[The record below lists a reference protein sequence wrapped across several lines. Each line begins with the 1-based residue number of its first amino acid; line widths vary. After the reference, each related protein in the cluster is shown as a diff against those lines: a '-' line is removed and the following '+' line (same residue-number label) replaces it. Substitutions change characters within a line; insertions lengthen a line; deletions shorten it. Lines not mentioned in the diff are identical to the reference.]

1 MNGRSKGDS
10 PQIDGAVHIATRRPM
25 RPGDIVTV
33 KIERADWYDLW
44 GTAA

>member
-1 MNGRSKGDS
+1 MKGRTRGDA
-10 PQIDGAVHIATRRPM
+10 PQIDGAVHIATRRPL

-33 KIERADWYDLW
+33 RIDRSDAYDLW